1 MSTPHAIRIHE
12 HGGPEVLRWEPF
24 DPGAPGPG
32 ELRVRIGAVG
42 LNFIDTYH
50 RSGLYP
56 LALPSGLGL
65 EGAGVIE
72 ALGDGVTEFAVGDR
86 VAWGT
91 GPLGSYASE
100 RNMPASVLIKLP
112 QYVSE
117 QHIAAGFLR
126 AMTVEYLLN
135 RTYKCKAGDTILFH
149 AAAGGVGL
157 IAAQWC
163 RAIGVNMIGT
173 VGSDDKGKLALEHGC
188 KHVINYNTENFVER
202 VKDITGGKKVPVV
215 YDSVGKDTWPASL
228 DCLQPLGLMV
238 SFGNSSGPVTGVDLG
253 ILAAKGSLYV
263 TRQTLMAY
271 TSSRAT
277 TEEMANNVFNMM
289 KDGKIDL
296 AARQTYSL
304 ADAAQAHRDLEA
316 RKTVGG
322 VILVP

>member
-1 MSTPHAIRIHE
+1 MAQIIRFHE
-12 HGGPEVLRWEPF
+12 TGSADVLKLETVDLP
-24 DPGAPGPG
+24 PPGPG
-32 ELRVRIGAVG
+32 EARVRHSAIGV
-42 LNFIDTYH
+42 NFIDTYH
-50 RSGLYP
+50 RTGLYKVP
-56 LALPSGLGL
+56 LPSGIGK
-65 EGAGVIE
+65 EAAGIVE
-72 ALGDGVTEFAVGDR
+72 AVGEGVTAVVPGDR
-86 VAWGT
+86 VVYCD
-91 GPLGSYASE
+91 GPLGSYSSE
-100 RNMPASVLIKLP
+100 RNIAANVLVKLP
-112 QYVSE
+112 QWVSE

-126 AMTVEYLLN
+126 AMTVEYLLT
-135 RTYKCKAGDTILFH
+135 RTFKCKAGDTILFH

-157 IAAQWC
+157 IASQWA

-173 VGSDDKGKLALEHGC
+173 VGSDEKGKLALEHGC
-188 KHVINYNTENFVER
+188 SHVINYRTENFVER
-202 VKDITGGKKVPVV
+202 VKEITGGKKVPVV
-215 YDSVGKDTWPASL
+215 YDSIGKDTWPASL

-289 KDGKIDL
+289 KDGKLDL

>member
-1 MSTPHAIRIHE
+1 MTHAIRFHE
-12 HGGPEVLRWEPF
+12 TGSPDVLKYESI
-24 DPGAPGPG
+24 DPPPPGPG
-32 ELRVRIGAVG
+32 EARVRHSAIGV
-42 LNFIDTYH
+42 NFIDTYH
-50 RSGLYP
+50 RTGLYKVP
-56 LALPSGLGL
+56 LPSGIGK
-65 EGAGVIE
+65 EGAGIVE
-72 ALGDGVTEFAVGDR
+72 AVGEGVTVVTPGDR
-86 VAWGT
+86 VVYCD

-100 RNMPASVLIKLP
+100 RNLPASVLIKLP

-188 KHVINYNTENFVER
+188 KHVINYNSENFVER
-202 VKDITGGKKVPVV
+202 VKEITGGKKVPVV

-316 RKTVGG
+316 RRTVGG

>member
-1 MSTPHAIRIHE
+1 MAHAIRFHE
-12 HGGPEVLRWEPF
+12 TGSPDVLKYESIDLP
-24 DPGAPGPG
+24 PPGPG
-32 ELRVRIGAVG
+32 EARVRHSAIGV
-42 LNFIDTYH
+42 NFIDTYH
-50 RSGLYP
+50 RTGLYKVP
-56 LALPSGLGL
+56 MPSGIGK
-65 EGAGVIE
+65 EGAGIVE
-72 ALGDGVTEFAVGDR
+72 AVGEGVTVVAPGDR
-86 VAWGT
+86 VVYCD

-100 RNMPASVLIKLP
+100 RNIAANVLVKLP

-135 RTYKCKAGDTILFH
+135 RTYKCKPGDTILFH

-202 VKDITGGKKVPVV
+202 VKEITGGKKVPVV

>member
-1 MSTPHAIRIHE
+1 MAHAIRFHE
-12 HGGPEVLRWEPF
+12 TGSPDVLKYESIDLP
-24 DPGAPGPG
+24 PPGPG
-32 ELRVRIGAVG
+32 EARVRHSAIGV
-42 LNFIDTYH
+42 NFIDTYH
-50 RSGLYP
+50 RTGLYKVP
-56 LALPSGLGL
+56 LPSGIGK
-65 EGAGVIE
+65 EGAGIVE
-72 ALGDGVTEFAVGDR
+72 AVGEGVTVVTPGDR
-86 VAWGT
+86 VVYCD

-100 RNMPASVLIKLP
+100 RNLPASVLIKLP

-202 VKDITGGKKVPVV
+202 VKEITGGKKVPVV

-316 RKTVGG
+316 RRTVGG

>member
-1 MSTPHAIRIHE
+1 MAHAIRFHE
-12 HGGPEVLRWEPF
+12 TGSPDVLKYESIELP
-24 DPGAPGPG
+24 PPGPG
-32 ELRVRIGAVG
+32 EARVRHSAIGV
-42 LNFIDTYH
+42 NFIDTYH
-50 RSGLYP
+50 RTGLYKVP
-56 LALPSGLGL
+56 MPSGIGK
-65 EGAGVIE
+65 EGAGIVE
-72 ALGDGVTEFAVGDR
+72 AVGEGVTVVTPGDR
-86 VAWGT
+86 VVYCD

-100 RNMPASVLIKLP
+100 RNLPASVLIKLP

-135 RTYKCKAGDTILFH
+135 RTYKCKPGDTILFH

-202 VKDITGGKKVPVV
+202 VKEITGGKKVPVV

-289 KDGKIDL
+289 KDSKIDL

>member
-1 MSTPHAIRIHE
+1 MAHAIRFHE
-12 HGGPEVLRWEPF
+12 TGTPDVLKYEAVELP
-24 DPGAPGPG
+24 PPGPG
-32 ELRVRIGAVG
+32 EARVRHSAIGV
-42 LNFIDTYH
+42 NFIDTYH
-50 RSGLYP
+50 RTGLYKVP
-56 LALPSGLGL
+56 LPSGIGK
-65 EGAGVIE
+65 EAAGVVE
-72 ALGDGVTEFAVGDR
+72 AVGEGVTAVAPGDR
-86 VAWGT
+86 VVYCD
-91 GPLGSYASE
+91 GPLGGYASE
-100 RNMPASVLIKLP
+100 RNMPANVLVKLP
-112 QYVSE
+112 QSVSE

-135 RTYKCKAGDTILFH
+135 RTYACKAGDTILFH

-173 VGSDDKGKLALEHGC
+173 VGSDEKGRLALAHGC
-188 KHVINYNTENFVER
+188 THVINYNSENFVER
-202 VKDITGGKKVPVV
+202 VKEITGGKKVPVV

-271 TSSRAT
+271 TANRSTMEA
-277 TEEMANNVFNMM
+277 MAGNVFAMM
-289 KDGKIDL
+289 SDGKIDL

-304 ADAAQAHRDLEA
+304 ADAAQAHRDMEA
-316 RKTVGG
+316 RRTVGG

>member
-1 MSTPHAIRIHE
+1 MAHAIRFHE
-12 HGGPEVLRWEPF
+12 TGSPDVLKYESVDLP
-24 DPGAPGPG
+24 PPGPG
-32 ELRVRIGAVG
+32 EARVRHSAIGV
-42 LNFIDTYH
+42 NFIDTYH
-50 RSGLYP
+50 RTGLYKVP
-56 LALPSGLGL
+56 MPSGIGK
-65 EGAGVIE
+65 EGAGIVE
-72 ALGDGVTEFAVGDR
+72 AVGEGVTVVAPGDR
-86 VAWGT
+86 VVYCD

-100 RNMPASVLIKLP
+100 RNLPASVLIKLP

-135 RTYKCKAGDTILFH
+135 RTYKCKPGDTILFH

-157 IAAQWC
+157 IASQWC

>member
-1 MSTPHAIRIHE
+1 MTTQIQFHE
-12 HGGPEVLRWEPF
+12 TGSPDVLKLVTVDLP
-24 DPGAPGPG
+24 PPGPG
-32 ELRVRIGAVG
+32 EARVRHSAIGV
-42 LNFIDTYH
+42 NFIDTYH
-50 RSGLYP
+50 RTGLYKVP
-56 LALPSGLGL
+56 MPSGIGK
-65 EGAGVIE
+65 EAAGVVE
-72 ALGDGVTEFAVGDR
+72 AVGEGVTAVVPGDR
-86 VAWGT
+86 VVYCD

-100 RNMPASVLIKLP
+100 RNIAANVLVKLP

-126 AMTVEYLLN
+126 AMTVEYLLT
-135 RTYKCKAGDTILFH
+135 RSYQCKPGDTILFH
-149 AAAGGVGL
+149 AAAGGLGL

-173 VGSDDKGKLALEHGC
+173 VGSDEKGKLALEHGC
-188 KHVINYNTENFVER
+188 TQVINYNTENFVER
-202 VKDITGGKKVPVV
+202 LKEITGGKKVPVV

-228 DCLQPLGLMV
+228 DCLQPRGLMV
-238 SFGNSSGPVTGVDLG
+238 SFGNSSGPVSGVDLG
-253 ILAAKGSLYV
+253 LLAAKGSLYV

-271 TSSRAT
+271 TNSRAT
-277 TEEMANNVFNMM
+277 TEEMANNVFNLM
-289 KDGKIDL
+289 KDGKLNL

>member
-1 MSTPHAIRIHE
+1 MAHAIRFHE
-12 HGGPEVLRWEPF
+12 TGSPDVLKYESIDLP
-24 DPGAPGPG
+24 PPGPG
-32 ELRVRIGAVG
+32 EARVRHSAIGV
-42 LNFIDTYH
+42 NFIDTYH
-50 RSGLYP
+50 RTGLYKVP
-56 LALPSGLGL
+56 LPSGIGK
-65 EGAGVIE
+65 EGAGIVE
-72 ALGDGVTEFAVGDR
+72 AVGEGVTVVTPGDR
-86 VAWGT
+86 VVYCD

-100 RNMPASVLIKLP
+100 RNLPASVLIKLP

-188 KHVINYNTENFVER
+188 KHVINYNSENFVER
-202 VKDITGGKKVPVV
+202 VKEITGGKKVPVV

>member
-1 MSTPHAIRIHE
+1 MTHAIRFHE
-12 HGGPEVLRWEPF
+12 TGSPDVLKYESIELP
-24 DPGAPGPG
+24 PPGPG
-32 ELRVRIGAVG
+32 EARVRHSAIGV
-42 LNFIDTYH
+42 NFIDTYH
-50 RSGLYP
+50 RTGLYKVP
-56 LALPSGLGL
+56 LPSGIGK
-65 EGAGVIE
+65 EGAGIVE
-72 ALGDGVTEFAVGDR
+72 AVGEGVTVVAPGDR
-86 VAWGT
+86 VVYCD

-202 VKDITGGKKVPVV
+202 VKEITGGKKVPVV

-277 TEEMANNVFNMM
+277 TEEMANNLFNMM

>member
-1 MSTPHAIRIHE
+1 MAHAIRFHE
-12 HGGPEVLRWEPF
+12 TGSPDVLKYESVDLP
-24 DPGAPGPG
+24 PPGPG
-32 ELRVRIGAVG
+32 EARVRHSAIGV
-42 LNFIDTYH
+42 NFIDTYH
-50 RSGLYP
+50 RIGLYKVP
-56 LALPSGLGL
+56 LPSGIGK
-65 EGAGVIE
+65 EGAGIVE
-72 ALGDGVTEFAVGDR
+72 AVGEGVTVVAPGDR
-86 VAWGT
+86 VVYCD
-91 GPLGSYASE
+91 GPLGGYASE
-100 RNMPASVLIKLP
+100 RNMPASVLLKLP

-135 RTYKCKAGDTILFH
+135 RTYKCKPGDTILFH

-173 VGSDDKGKLALEHGC
+173 VGSDDKGKLALDHGC

-202 VKDITGGKKVPVV
+202 VKEITGGKKVPVV

>member
-1 MSTPHAIRIHE
+1 MTHAIRFHE
-12 HGGPEVLRWEPF
+12 TGSPDVLKYESI
-24 DPGAPGPG
+24 DPPPPGPG
-32 ELRVRIGAVG
+32 EARVRHSAIGV
-42 LNFIDTYH
+42 NFIDTYH
-50 RSGLYP
+50 RTGLYKVP
-56 LALPSGLGL
+56 LPSGIGK
-65 EGAGVIE
+65 EGAGIVE
-72 ALGDGVTEFAVGDR
+72 AVGEGVTVVTPGDR
-86 VAWGT
+86 VVYCD

-100 RNMPASVLIKLP
+100 RNLPASVLIKLP

-188 KHVINYNTENFVER
+188 KHVINYNSENFVER
-202 VKDITGGKKVPVV
+202 VKEITGGKKVPVV

>member
-1 MSTPHAIRIHE
+1 MTHAIRFHE
-12 HGGPEVLRWEPF
+12 TGSPDVLKYESIELP
-24 DPGAPGPG
+24 PPGPG
-32 ELRVRIGAVG
+32 EARVRHSAIGV
-42 LNFIDTYH
+42 NFIDTYH
-50 RSGLYP
+50 RTGLYKVP
-56 LALPSGLGL
+56 LPSGIGK
-65 EGAGVIE
+65 EGAGIVE
-72 ALGDGVTEFAVGDR
+72 AVGEGVTVVTPGDR
-86 VAWGT
+86 VVYCD

-100 RNMPASVLIKLP
+100 RNLPASVLIKLP

-188 KHVINYNTENFVER
+188 KHVVNYNTESFVER
-202 VKDITGGKKVPVV
+202 VKEITGGKKVPVV

-316 RKTVGG
+316 RRTVGG